1 VKSNSRYRYYGQHG
15 EDFLLW
21 NLFRHKKAGF
31 YVDVGAFDG
40 IHLSNTLS
48 FEQQG
53 WSGICIEPHPSY
65 FQLCKRS
72 RPGALC
78 LNAACVATE
87 DLAVTEFYAEELG
100 LLSGLR
106 SDQEK
111 DVALRYQ
118 RRGLK
123 FRGFEQLE
131 VPALT
136 LNSILEKYG
145 PSHGYIDFISIDVE
159 GTEPDVLH
167 GLDLEKYEVRVLV
180 IEANTEEI
188 CKALDSYMIAKNDYI
203 KARNSGPNFF
213 YVKYSA
219 DAEILKKVVVDCYIE
234 RTLHPLGERYTLADF
249 ITGKTIRETPRKAK
263 SRTSMKGW
271 VKKFWGLF

>member
-1 VKSNSRYRYYGQHG
+1 VKSNARYRYYSQHG

-21 NLFRHKKAGF
+21 HLFRHKKTGF

-40 IHLSNTLS
+40 IHLNNTLS
-48 FEQQG
+48 FGQQG
-53 WSGICIEPHPSY
+53 WRGICIEPHPSY
-65 FQLCKRS
+65 FHLCERS

-78 LNAACVATE
+78 LNVACVATE
-87 DLAVTEFYAEELG
+87 DLAVSEFYAEELG

-106 SDQEK
+106 VDKED

-118 RRGLK
+118 RRGLN
-123 FRGFEQLE
+123 FRGFKRLE
-131 VPALT
+131 VPVLT
-136 LNSILEKYG
+136 LNSILEKHG
-145 PSHGYIDFISIDVE
+145 PSHRYIDFISIDVE

-180 IEANTEEI
+180 IEANTEQI
-188 CKALDSYMIAKNDYI
+188 CQAIDSYVIAKYDYI
-203 KARNSGPNFF
+203 KAKNLGPNFF

-219 DAEILKKVVVDCYIE
+219 DAEILKKVVIDCYIE
-234 RTLHPLGERYTLADF
+234 KTLHPLGERYTLADF

-263 SRTSMKGW
+263 NHISMKGW
-271 VKKFWGLF
+271 IKKFWRLF